1 MKRRWSFFSCSC
13 WAWSYSVSDMG
24 FFLTFFFL
32 LAQQTYDA
40 NADAVFPKSQVTD
53 FHARFV
59 RVIPEQWHFRPC
71 MKLELKGCEGD
82 FFYIFYWSFC
92 VTRTVEHIVRVNRG
106 VDYQSISF
114 EWIGQ
119 FFLDCIGCET
129 WLWLLVKSFLS
140 LRNLCKVCWQYFS
153 TFFEKFSF
161 LSACLESS
169 SCRRFDTPSPIQ

>member
-13 WAWSYSVSDMG
+13 WAWSYSVSDMEL
-24 FFLTFFFL
+24 FLTFFFL

-40 NADAVFPKSQVTD
+40 NADAVFPKSQVTS

-114 EWIGQ
+114 EQIGQ
-119 FFLDCIGCET
+119 FFSWWY
-129 WLWLLVKSFLS
+129 WLWDLAVIVS
-140 LRNLCKVCWQYFS
+140 
-153 TFFEKFSF
+153 
-161 LSACLESS
+161 
-169 SCRRFDTPSPIQ
+169 